1 MGITK
6 RIFKFC
12 SDGICYNANSLQE
25 CQKPAFLTTRG
36 GVTLVCA
43 KQVCEQGIEM
53 DGFCVRQGQAM
64 KAPIAHPYT
73 NCVPRLP
80 LYLIWN
86 RYHIQGIEMDGS
98 CLRRV
103 KGLKAPIA
111 HPCTNCV
118 PPAPSPPLY
127 LIWNR
132 SDMYA
137 YLISYIIARI
147 ADIYCFA
154 IRQLPFII
162 DNLKSIILH

>member
-1 MGITK
+1 MTEFVITQTAYK
-6 RIFKFC
+6 K
-12 SDGICYNANSLQE
+12 

-64 KAPIAHPYT
+64 KAPIAHTYT

-118 PPAPSPPLY
+118 PPAPSPQPPALPY
-127 LIWNR
+127 LKQVWYVRLFNKLHNSKNSRYLLLRYQAITIYNR
-132 SDMYA
+132 QS
-137 YLISYIIARI
+137 
-147 ADIYCFA
+147 
-154 IRQLPFII
+154 
-162 DNLKSIILH
+162 